1 MTTNTLSGNP
11 SGRTAATSGPFDAI
25 VIGAGHNG
33 LTTAA
38 LLGRAGRRVLVLE
51 RRELVGGLAASESF
65 HTGYASAGVLADT
78 CLVRPSVV
86 AALGLEGHGLR
97 LRTAAPAVLALGEG
111 EPLLLPQGHDAADVE
126 QAVAAIA
133 KLSPADAQAYRGYVA
148 QLERLAP
155 AVRELFG
162 RAPVDIVDV
171 ESESLWGLGQ
181 RALRVRKL
189 GKADLLELLRLPP
202 MCVGDVLRERFASDR
217 VSAALCLPALAG
229 TFTGPWSPG
238 NGLDLLRRASLLGPG
253 VVGGGPML
261 VEALAKAARAVGV
274 EIRTSA
280 TVKRLR
286 LGSGGIE
293 GVVLQSGEEIS
304 APIVAASCHPWHT
317 LCELVAPGVVEHRL
331 EHAIRTFRSRGCV
344 AQVLLALDRAPR
356 FGGRDSVEFA
366 STAGHLDEIER
377 AFDPI
382 KYGEL
387 PETPVLDVHV
397 PTVSRPDLAPAG
409 HAVVS
414 ALVHYVPYAL
424 RSREK
429 GGLGSWDDATRQ
441 QLGDR
446 VVEILGR
453 HDAGLPGSVVGRQ
466 VLVPV
471 DLEQKYGLHGGH
483 LHHGEHALDQL
494 LVRPTPE
501 CVHYRT
507 PIKGLWLCG
516 SGSHPGGG
524 LTCAPGELA
533 ARAMLAGK
541 S

>member
-1 MTTNTLSGNP
+1 MTSH
-11 SGRTAATSGPFDAI
+11 AYDVI

-38 LLGRAGRRVLVLE
+38 LLGRAGRKVLVLE
-51 RRELVGGLAASESF
+51 RRELVGGLAASEPF

-78 CLVRPSVV
+78 CLVRGSVV
-86 AALGLEGHGLR
+86 TALGLEGHGLR
-97 LRTAAPAVLALGEG
+97 LRTAAPAVLALGDG
-111 EPLLLPQGHDAADVE
+111 EPLLLPQGHDAAAVA
-126 QAVAAIA
+126 QAAAAIA
-133 KLSPADAQAYRGYVA
+133 KISPADAEAYRGYVA
-148 QLERLAP
+148 QLERLVP

-189 GKADLLELLRLPP
+189 GRADLLELLRLPP

-217 VSAALCLPALAG
+217 VAAALALPALAG

-238 NGLDLLRRASLLGPG
+238 NGLDLLRRASMMGPG

-280 TVKRLR
+280 TVSRLR
-286 LGSGGIE
+286 LGSGGTE
-293 GVVLQSGEEIS
+293 GVVLQSGEVLR

-317 LCELVAPGVVEHRL
+317 LCELVAPGAIEHRL

-344 AQVLLALDRAPR
+344 AQVLLALNRAPR
-356 FGGRDSVEFA
+356 LGGRESVEFA
-366 STAGHLDEIER
+366 STAGHLDDIER

-387 PETPVLDVHV
+387 PKLPVLDVHV
-397 PTVSRPDLAPAG
+397 PTVSRPDLAPRG

-424 RSREK
+424 RARDR
-429 GGLGSWDDATRQ
+429 GGLGDWDAAARQ

-446 VVEILGR
+446 VVEILGQ
-453 HDAGLPGSVVGRQ
+453 HDSGLPGSVVGRQ

-507 PIKGLWLCG
+507 PIPGLWLCG

-533 ARAMLAGK
+533 AQAMLAAR
-541 S
+541 

>member
-1 MTTNTLSGNP
+1 MSDTTKISQGR
-11 SGRTAATSGPFDAI
+11 SGRITAVPTQPPTPLRGPFDAI

-38 LLGRAGRRVLVLE
+38 LLGKAGRRVLVLE
-51 RRELVGGLAASESF
+51 QREVIGGLAASESF

-78 CLVRPSVV
+78 CLVRSSVISGLDLV
-86 AALGLEGHGLR
+86 QHGLELR
-97 LRTAAPAVLALGEG
+97 ASPPTVLALGEG
-111 EPLLLPQGHDAADVE
+111 EPLLLAQGHDVHDVERAAAAIGRLSAADAE
-126 QAVAAIA
+126 
-133 KLSPADAQAYRGYVA
+133 AYRKYVA

-162 RAPVDIVDV
+162 RAPVDVVDV

-189 GKADLLELLRLPP
+189 ADADLLELLRMPP
-202 MCVGDVLRERFASDR
+202 MSVGDVLRERFTSDR
-217 VSAALCLPALAG
+217 LSAALALPALAG

-238 NGLDLLRRASLLGPG
+238 NGLDLLRRESLLGPG

-261 VEALAKAARAVGV
+261 VAALAKAARAAGV
-274 EIRTSA
+274 HIRTSA
-280 TVKRLR
+280 AVSRLLVGR
-286 LGSGGIE
+286 EGVE
-293 GVVLQSGEEIS
+293 GVVLAGGEEIR
-304 APIVAASCHPWHT
+304 ARAVAASCHPWRT
-317 LCELVAPGVVEHRL
+317 FCELTPPGLLEHRL
-331 EHAIRTFRSRGCV
+331 EHRIRTFRSRGSV

-356 FGGRDSVEFA
+356 LHAGEPAEFVRV
-366 STAGHLDEIER
+366 AGHLDEIER
-377 AFDPI
+377 AFDAI
-382 KYGEL
+382 KYGEV
-387 PETPVLDVHV
+387 PQSPVLDVHV
-397 PTVSRPDLAPAG
+397 PTVAQPELAPKG

-414 ALVHYVPYAL
+414 ALVHYVPYA
-424 RSREK
+424 RK
-429 GGLGSWDDATRQ
+429 GGWDDGARQ

-453 HDAGLPGSVVGRQ
+453 HDPGLPGSVVGRA
-466 VLVPV
+466 VLVPP
-471 DLEQKYGLHGGH
+471 DLEQRYGLHGGH

-501 CVHYRT
+501 CACYRT
-507 PIKGLWLCG
+507 PIAGLWLCG

-533 ARAMLAGK
+533 ARAILGK
-541 S
+541 